1 MRTLRGRAG
10 YTLVEIMMVLAIL
23 AIVSGIGAAL
33 LTQIQNYYLTV
44 NAHNTIQ
51 HDDRVA
57 LDLMDRFLRQAQS
70 STICIDSPASATP
83 CSCMGGLST
92 NGGYWSR
99 ICFTSVDGRK
109 MRFYQNG
116 SQLIMAIE
124 NSGGSAYYTA
134 TASRNLYYL
143 AFSFDNSNNT
153 SIINVALSASQAVQL
168 GRKDILEMSI
178 QKVRVMN

>member
-1 MRTLRGRAG
+1 MTRLSSRRGF
-10 YTLVEIMMVLAIL
+10 TLVEAMIVVAIL
-23 AIVSGIGAAL
+23 SIVASVGAL
-33 LTQIQNYYLTV
+33 LMTQIQNFFLTV
-44 NAHNTIQ
+44 NAHNIIQ

-57 LDLMDRFLRQAQS
+57 LDLMDRFLRQAQA
-70 STICIDSPASATP
+70 STICIDSPASSTP

-99 ICFTSVDGRK
+99 ICFTTIDGRG
-109 MRFYQNG
+109 MRFYQDG
-116 SQLIMAIE
+116 SKMIIGIQ
-124 NSGGSAYYTA
+124 NSGGSNYYKA
-134 TASRNLYYL
+134 TISRNLYYL

-153 SIINVALSASQAVQL
+153 SIINVALSASQAVQR